1 MNIDKELQLIRKKH
15 SDLMRAELTAAE
27 VRYYADKFP
36 HADVKSVGV
45 ETTVDS
51 TVYVVNDFRLTFN
64 SDRYNNCNYKLNKLP
79 PVEVVEVFA
88 DRINRLERT
97 SQHPYKSRRLQALYM
112 HIAGY
117 HHKELSAEEMFKLY
131 EQACGLPVE
140 SNNRERSGFHAWL
153 LTRSYCCDDS
163 GHLGQSLRNWEH
175 RNAFIDL
182 LIKNGC
188 TLPSVS
194 KSYLPKENNEPVPT
208 EKYAVLKLR
217 DSRKK
222 WQNTG
227 EINE

>member
-1 MNIDKELQLIRKKH
+1 MSDIDKELQLIRKKH

-27 VRYYADKFP
+27 TRYYADKFP
-36 HADVKSVGV
+36 HADVKFVGV

-88 DRINRLERT
+88 DRINRMEERAER
-97 SQHPYKSRRLQALYM
+97 PYKYRSLQTLYM
-112 HIAGY
+112 HIAEY
-117 HHKELSAEEMFKLY
+117 HYKELSAEEMFKLY

-140 SNNRERSGFHAWL
+140 SDNRERSGFHAWL

-163 GHLGQSLRNWEH
+163 GHLGQKLLHWEH
-175 RNAFIDL
+175 RNTFIDL

-188 TLPSVS
+188 TLTSVS
-194 KSYLPKENNEPVPT
+194 ESYQ
-208 EKYAVLKLR
+208 EK
-217 DSRKK
+217 
-222 WQNTG
+222 
-227 EINE
+227 

>member
-15 SDLMRAELTAAE
+15 SDLMRDELTAAE
-27 VRYYADKFP
+27 TQYYADKFP
-36 HADVKSVGV
+36 HADVKFVGV

-88 DRINRLERT
+88 DRINRMEERAER
-97 SQHPYKSRRLQALYM
+97 PYKYRSLQTLYM
-112 HIAGY
+112 HIAEY
-117 HHKELSAEEMFKLY
+117 HYKELSAEEMFKLY

-140 SNNRERSGFHAWL
+140 SDNRERSGFHAWL

-163 GHLGQSLRNWEH
+163 GHLGQKLLHWEH
-175 RNAFIDL
+175 RNTFIDL

-188 TLPSVS
+188 TLTSVS
-194 KSYLPKENNEPVPT
+194 ESYQ
-208 EKYAVLKLR
+208 EK
-217 DSRKK
+217 
-222 WQNTG
+222 
-227 EINE
+227 

>member
-1 MNIDKELQLIRKKH
+1 MNIDKELELIRKKH

-88 DRINRLERT
+88 DRINRMEERAERP
-97 SQHPYKSRRLQALYM
+97 PYKYRSLQTLYM
-112 HIAGY
+112 HIAEY
-117 HHKELSAEEMFKLY
+117 HYKELSAEEMFKLY
-131 EQACGLPVE
+131 EQACSLPVE
-140 SNNRERSGFHAWL
+140 GDNRERNGFHSWL
-153 LTRSYCCDDS
+153 LTRSYCCED
-163 GHLGQSLRNWEH
+163 GGYLGRRLGDWEH
-175 RNAFIDL
+175 RNTFIDL

-188 TLPSVS
+188 TLTSV
-194 KSYLPKENNEPVPT
+194 N
-208 EKYAVLKLR
+208 KLY
-217 DSRKK
+217 
-222 WQNTG
+222 QG
-227 EINE
+227 E